1 MTDILRSYTDLSPS
15 TPRFHVS
22 TVLQSIINA
31 LPLTFDQSTRAVL
44 VRLLLKD
51 LRTLSSKSR
60 LFHKDAALALLALKT
75 LGRVPVG
82 SEPLTEASSLCTLLE
97 LSSSLYKEDRNAS
110 SEALKCVANT
120 LLLYDHARVT
130 FISKE
135 VGGGEFCASMLEK
148 ATTPEQLFTLSR
160 IMFLA
165 TASPSSLILSL
176 VEDKRHGRTTID
188 VIAMKIDIVL
198 SNVLGNK
205 AFARDAMS
213 ELLKFSFNLLLHY
226 PKVRPWI
233 VIMSKNF
240 KAQILMGTYH
250 WMHETPFAY
259 NPISLLPPLLRVYQ
273 NLPRTFPIPLA
284 PPLTHAIHALVTIPM
299 TPTLITLWFSATRNS
314 TSRHVLPPQTPR
326 PRSSSTLDRALNVFA
341 AGRRSLSISSN
352 SPASMIGNSYH
363 DVVVRTMDLLEVV
376 FSFHFPSNSNP
387 DSREVR
393 EAFKNVLVGSA
404 MSVDTSLDELVS
416 PLLALCTRICM
427 MDKTSRKR
435 VREWIIPPNLDR
447 SYPLDE
453 RDDFLGKCIRL
464 LGSVY
469 HLRLKATVGEMLY
482 AACDCDPSI
491 LSSLIGYGHVAGFL
505 FNKGILSA
513 PPPPSNDPHSSQRV
527 VNPIT
532 GTYDTMPPGGL
543 NSHIAEM
550 TEEEK
555 EIEMDKLFVLFDRLD
570 RSGAPPPDQRK
581 TAHSTVKSKRTPK

>member
-51 LRTLSSKSR
+51 LKTLSSKSR

-135 VGGGEFCASMLEK
+135 VSGGEFCASMLEK

-176 VEDKRHGRTTID
+176 VEDKRHGRTIID

-226 PKVRPWI
+226 PK
-233 VIMSKNF
+233 
-240 KAQILMGTYH
+240 LHG
-250 WMHETPFAY
+250 
-259 NPISLLPPLLRVYQ
+259 
-273 NLPRTFPIPLA
+273 LA
-284 PPLTHAIHALVTIPM
+284 
-299 TPTLITLWFSATRNS
+299 SAS
-314 TSRHVLPPQTPR
+314 SRR
-326 PRSSSTLDRALNVFA
+326 
-341 AGRRSLSISSN
+341 RRSLSISSN

-404 MSVDTSLDELVS
+404 MSADTSLDELVS

>member
-51 LRTLSSKSR
+51 LKTLSSKSR

-226 PKVRPWI
+226 PKLHGLASASSRSEREFQSP
-233 VIMSKNF
+233 N
-240 KAQILMGTYH
+240 LDG
-250 WMHETPFAY
+250 
-259 NPISLLPPLLRVYQ
+259 LLPPLLRVYQ

-284 PPLTHAIHALVTIPM
+284 PPLTHAIHALVTIPL
-299 TPTLITLWFSATRNS
+299 TPTLIALWFSATRNS
-314 TSRHVLPPQTPR
+314 TSRQVLQPQTPR

-404 MSVDTSLDELVS
+404 MSADTSLDELVS